1 MIHNSKGNIM
11 QNTNFGIVK
20 TFNENAFINE
30 FKLYNRLNNFSYKG
44 LRILFESLEQ
54 TAKDCEVN
62 IEMDVIALCCE
73 YNEDD
78 LYSIVSNYDLDVTDL
93 ASDDLVAEFVEEYL
107 QDNTFI
113 CGKYKDEYG
122 VTYFVYEV
130 F

>member
-1 MIHNSKGNIM
+1 M

-20 TFNENAFINE
+20 TFNEHDFINE
-30 FKLYNRLNNFSYKG
+30 FKACNRQDNFSYEG

-54 TAKDCEVN
+54 TAIDCGIN

-78 LYSIVSNYDLDVTDL
+78 MQSIIDNYDIDLYGCISADDVI
-93 ASDDLVAEFVEEYL
+93 EKVETYL
-107 QDNTFI
+107 HVNTFV
-113 CGKYKDEYG
+113 CGQYEDDKG
-122 VTYFVYEV
+122 VIYFIYQV